1 MGYEFRIYNGNEV
14 HIFEDG
20 SSFSICRRVSRNDTE
35 ELGIYEG
42 SSKKLRFSGLWKGQ
56 AQDLVSAL
64 ESLGV
69 NVCGTCVS
77 HLHRTI
83 GR

>member
-20 SSFSICRRVSRNDTE
+20 SSFSICRRVSRNNTE
-35 ELGIYEG
+35 KLGICKG
-42 SSKKLRFSGLWKGQ
+42 SSKKLWFSDLWKGQ
-56 AQDLVSAL
+56 AQDLASAL
-64 ESLGV
+64 DSLGV

-77 HLHRTI
+77 HLYRT
-83 GR
+83 